1 MTDGR
6 RGRVAFRY
14 PNFRYYM
21 TARMLATVASEM
33 QAVAV
38 GWQIYALTH
47 RALDLGL
54 VGLAQFLP
62 GILLFL
68 VAGQTAD
75 RFPRQRIL
83 QCCYVAFAG
92 ISALLLGLTLRGLT
106 SVWPVY
112 AALVLNGV
120 VRAFQRSGVAG
131 VPAAGGAGR
140 SVSERGGLG
149 LGRVSRRDDGGA
161 DGGRPGLWPHRQSGA
176 GLCRVGG
183 GVPERHGVDGADPGG
198 RRCSGRAGSCSRAC
212 CWTGCAICG
221 APK

>member
-1 MTDGR
+1 MYADDQPSEVRGTEALSGTDAG
-6 RGRVAFRY
+6 GRVAFRY

-38 GWQIYALTH
+38 GWQIYNLTH

-68 VAGQTAD
+68 VAGQAAD

-83 QCCYVAFAG
+83 QCCYVAFSADIGAASGIDAARADVGVAG
-92 ISALLLGLTLRGLT
+92 VCGARPERRG
-106 SVWPVY
+106 
-112 AALVLNGV
+112 AK
-120 VRAFQRSGVAG
+120 FQWSGGAG

-140 SVSERGGLG
+140 SISQRGGTW
-149 LGRVSRRDDGGA
+149 V
-161 DGGRPGLWPHRQSGA
+161 
-176 GLCRVGG
+176 
-183 GVPERHGVDGADPGG
+183 
-198 RRCSGRAGSCSRAC
+198 RAC
-212 CWTGCAICG
+212 FKGRWLWVRWWADWSM
-221 APK
+221 A